1 MVVSSKWKIL
11 PILLHSDQD
20 ASAGQLETAF
30 SQQYEASKSG
40 QFSLYSL
47 RRFMPMTLYDSY
59 NDRKWDMEMG
69 HFKCHIWLLDDL
81 KICSWSRLLQTILSF
96 PSRINHLSNWTS
108 FEIFLSGS
116 ALLRPLV
123 EIGFWQKSSPGYRSN
138 DFFADSRSLPLS
150 ASSTLY
156 RM

>member
-47 RRFMPMTLYDSY
+47 RRFIPMTLYDSY
-59 NDRKWDMEMG
+59 NESLLMTGSEIWKWD
-69 HFKCHIWLLDDL
+69 IWLLDDL